1 MFVRP
6 SSGWAGMPQTA
17 TATLTASDGA
27 TGTSVTSVSISGDT
41 VVVAAPGVTA
51 NGIRSE
57 GEADVFV
64 EPSSGWASMTQ
75 TAKLTASDNA
85 ASYQGSGFEF
95 GYSVAISGNTVVV
108 GAIDALVGNNDQG
121 AAYVFVEPTSGWASM
136 TQTAKLIASDGQ
148 ARDLLGISV
157 SISGNTVVAGAEFAK
172 IGLNTSQG
180 AAYVFGPLALSLPIL
195 SPATLPGGALKVAY
209 KQTIT
214 ASGGTGTIT
223 LTVSNIQGA
232 IKGLTVPTSGT
243 GSLTISGTPK
253 ATGTETFTVTAT
265 DSLGVSASTNYSI
278 TINATQQ
285 ASLLVRPLAAPT
297 TTSPAA
303 GTLLAQA
310 NLSLSHKLPSSP
322 ATLAPLAET
331 PVVMTPVAPPEDD
344 NATVLSLEAPLSNA
358 GLGQGWSANSQ
369 VLRNTIDQFFADYA
383 ADAVQG

>member
-1 MFVRP
+1 MRPTSSVR
-6 SSGWAGMPQTA
+6 WR
-17 TATLTASDGA
+17 
-27 TGTSVTSVSISGDT
+27 SVC
-41 VVVAAPGVTA
+41 
-51 NGIRSE
+51 R
-57 GEADVFV
+57 
-64 EPSSGWASMTQ
+64 
-75 TAKLTASDNA
+75 
-85 ASYQGSGFEF
+85 
-95 GYSVAISGNTVVV
+95 YSVRQRFRGEHV
-108 GAIDALVGNNDQG
+108 
-121 AAYVFVEPTSGWASM
+121 
-136 TQTAKLIASDGQ
+136 
-148 ARDLLGISV
+148 
-157 SISGNTVVAGAEFAK
+157 
-172 IGLNTSQG
+172 
-180 AAYVFGPLALSLPIL
+180 
-195 SPATLPGGALKVAY
+195 KVAY

-253 ATGTETFTVTAT
+253 ATGAETSPVTAT

-322 ATLAPLAET
+322 ATLTLAET
-331 PVVMTPVAPPEDD
+331 PVVMTPVARRRM
-344 NATVLSLEAPLSNA
+344 TMRRFFSLEAPLSNA